1 LTWRAWRN
9 GWLKSRVS
17 SPRKGS
23 GTNRRGETVLKER
36 TVLSNRLER
45 FKGLAS
51 EIEDT
56 QGLYEM
62 AVEESDEATLSDL
75 SAKPQ
80 TFCSE

>member
-1 LTWRAWRN
+1 MEQRQAEIEALVAKEGFWNKPDGA
-9 GWLKSRVS
+9 K
-17 SPRKGS
+17 
-23 GTNRRGETVLKER
+23 TVLKER

-62 AVEESDEATLSDL
+62 AVEES
-75 SAKPQ
+75 
-80 TFCSE
+80 